1 MRIGFGAPSQ
11 GSPAAGVD
19 TLVSFLTADTWLAGA
34 ADGSESERIATRW
47 TWNASGT
54 TLRLFLRPNVFF
66 HDDTPLTPAL
76 AAESLRSS
84 VSSRAALSLA
94 DVSSVAVS
102 GPDSIDVR
110 LSRPNAFLLQD
121 LIGVAVTKPGKAPS
135 TAGPFVVV
143 SRHQGDI
150 KLRAYPRYYRGR
162 PLLNEIDLQT
172 YPTQR
177 SAWAALMRGNVDMLY
192 EVSREAAEF
201 VKDQSTVHL
210 CSFARPY
217 YIALVFNVRHPVL
230 KNPAIRK
237 ALNEAL
243 DREALVHDGM
253 NNWGRPADGPIP
265 PDHWAYSPATP
276 FVFNPDAAKAAFDEA
291 GFPLKGGSANDVPK
305 RFKFTCLVYT
315 GDSRFEH
322 LAILVQKQLADV
334 GVDMELLPVK
344 DATQL
349 EARLG
354 KGDFDAFL
362 FEMVARPISWTYAFW
377 HSQKNGPLGSGYKA
391 ADAAL
396 DRLRGARS
404 DDEVRAAVAEL
415 TRVLHDDPPAAF
427 LVWQMNL
434 RAVSDRFDVMPE
446 KGRDIYSNVWQWH
459 LTSEDSQAA
468 PR

>member
-1 MRIGFGAPSQ
+1 MRIGFGAPSE
-11 GSPAAGVD
+11 GSPPAGVD
-19 TLVSFLTADTWLAGA
+19 TLVSFLTADTWLGGA

-47 TWNASGT
+47 AWDASGT

-66 HDDTPLTPAL
+66 HDDTLLTPDL
-76 AAESLRSS
+76 AAQSLRSS
-84 VSSRAALSLA
+84 VSARAALSLA

-102 GPDSIDVR
+102 GPDSVDIR
-110 LSRPNAFLLQD
+110 LSRPNSFFLPD
-121 LIGVAVTKPGKAPS
+121 LASVTVTKIGKTSS
-135 TAGPFVVV
+135 TAGPFVLV
-143 SRHQGDI
+143 SRNKDDI
-150 KLRAYPRYYRGR
+150 RLRAYPRYYRGR
-162 PLLNEIDLQT
+162 PLLGEIDLQT

-210 CSFARPY
+210 YSFARPY
-217 YIALVFNVRHPVL
+217 YIALVFNVSHPVL
-230 KNPAIRK
+230 KSPNIRK

-243 DREALVHDGM
+243 DRGALVRDGM

-276 FVFNPDAAKAAFDEA
+276 FVFNPDAAKAAFDAA
-291 GFPLKGGSANDVPK
+291 GFPIKAAATNDVPR

-334 GVDMELLPVK
+334 GVDMELLPIK

-349 EARLG
+349 ETRLG

-362 FEMVARPISWTYAFW
+362 FEMVARPLSWTYLFW
-377 HSQKNGPLGSGYKA
+377 HSQKHGPLNTGYRA

-396 DRLRGARS
+396 DRLRGSRS

-415 TRVLHDDPPAAF
+415 TRALHDDPPAAF
-427 LVWQMNL
+427 LAWQTSL
-434 RAVSDRFDVMPE
+434 RAVSTKFDVAPE
-446 KGRDIYSNVWQWH
+446 KDRDIYSNVWQWH
-459 LTSEDSQAA
+459 LASPDQPATD
-468 PR
+468 R